1 MELLILYSLLLN
13 YLDSLVANY
22 TNLTL
27 QINKN
32 IFRNI
37 SIGNSTSNI
46 LLATSNY
53 TGYFEDVSDIL
64 VFPLYYSQMFHLA
77 LQWIYYSNFE
87 ERLSLMFHNSTAKSE
102 DIFKTY
108 PTFGRYMFV

>member
-1 MELLILYSLLLN
+1 
-13 YLDSLVANY
+13 LVANY

-32 IFRNI
+32 ILEI
-37 SIGNSTSNI
+37 YGNSTSNI

-77 LQWIYYSNFE
+77 SNGFIIQIWYVG
-87 ERLSLMFHNSTAKSE
+87 SSDVSQS
-102 DIFKTY
+102 
-108 PTFGRYMFV
+108 